1 MIDTTYFLVVM
12 LIFLRITSF
21 FAVVKVFYP
30 AGTPIILKAALG
42 LIMSYCAVNSMDYS
56 SMAEINGA
64 FMLISYM
71 VNEVLSG
78 LALGFIADLIF
89 QAAKVAGAYMDMHM
103 GFAMMNV
110 MDPTSGTNVTM
121 MENIVSVS
129 YTHLRAHET

>member
-89 QAAKVAGAYMDMHM
+89 QA
-103 GFAMMNV
+103 
-110 MDPTSGTNVTM
+110 
-121 MENIVSVS
+121 
-129 YTHLRAHET
+129 